1 MLNVHRKPPGA
12 QLDRLDWDPVQSSEG
27 YNVISCTFLLRW
39 VHLGGGVNKVTQYSY
54 KWMQSDNCGCK
65 AAGVVVKVTP
75 GLILRKMDPE
85 RS

>member
-12 QLDRLDWDPVQSSEG
+12 QLDRLRPCPKFWGIQCDQLYFSATMS
-27 YNVISCTFLLRW
+27 TF
-39 VHLGGGVNKVTQYSY
+39 GGGVNKVTQYSY

>member
-1 MLNVHRKPPGA
+1 M
-12 QLDRLDWDPVQSSEG
+12 
-27 YNVISCTFLLRW
+27 ITF
-39 VHLGGGVNKVTQYSY
+39 GGGVNKVTQYSY